1 MQRLLTITVVLV
13 TTLVLTM
20 ACNKTPDK
28 AATPAAGN
36 TATAP
41 VAAKTDGATA
51 AKLKNADGTTF
62 TIADIKGKV
71 KVVNFWATW
80 CAPCIAEMP
89 TLNALSAKY
98 ADKDVSFVAVSL
110 DDEGPEAAEPR
121 LKAGKPKID
130 FRVAYALIQDV
141 APLDVEFPIPD
152 TLVFDS
158 SNRLVKH
165 FDKVVESAELEAAIN
180 EALAGSTK

>member
-1 MQRLLTITVVLV
+1 MPRFRALLPLLFSILATS
-13 TTLVLTM
+13 M
-20 ACNKTPDK
+20 ACSSAP
-28 AATPAAGN
+28 
-36 TATAP
+36 TATTASPSGNSASVAP
-41 VAAKTDGATA
+41 APKVDGAST

-62 TIADIKGKV
+62 TLADIKGRV

-89 TLNALSAKY
+89 TLNTLAAQY
-98 ADKDVSFVAVSL
+98 ADKDVVFVAVSL
-110 DDEGPEAAEPR
+110 DDEGPAAAEPR

-130 FRVAYALIQDV
+130 FRVAYALIEDV
-141 APLDVEFPIPD
+141 GPLGVEFPIPD

-165 FDKVVESAELEAAIN
+165 FDKVVEAAELESAIN
-180 EALAGSTK
+180 EALGAGAK